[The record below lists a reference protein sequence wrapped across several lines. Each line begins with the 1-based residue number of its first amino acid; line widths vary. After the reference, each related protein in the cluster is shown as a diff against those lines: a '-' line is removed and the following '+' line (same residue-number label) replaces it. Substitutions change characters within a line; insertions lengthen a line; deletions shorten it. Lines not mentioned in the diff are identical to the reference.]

1 MNKSNPETSI
11 DDISDVT
18 SPVASNISHIA
29 DPFLSLPKS
38 VPQTLDISLSLCQ
51 TTKEPTS
58 TSDESST
65 GTNAPNTSDDTLPGH
80 KQSKVFSCNFCQRKF
95 FSSQALGGHQNAH
108 KRERSIARRRI
119 STFPYAYPSNIA
131 SLPLHGSMLYSPLG
145 IEAHS
150 LVSQPVP
157 APVPFFMEEEGFGL
171 LWPGSYRVNSNN
183 ERNNT
188 SNGTSNGEEEP
199 DLTLRL

>member
-1 MNKSNPETSI
+1 MNKSNPDTST

-18 SPVASNISHIA
+18 SHVASNIPHMQ
-29 DPFLSLPKS
+29 DPFMGLPKS
-38 VPQTLDISLSLCQ
+38 VAQSLDLSLSLHQ

-65 GTNAPNTSDDTLPGH
+65 DTNAPDTSDDMLPGH

-119 STFPYAYPSNIA
+119 STFPYAYPNNIA
-131 SLPLHGSMLYSPLG
+131 SLPLHGSVLYSPLG

-150 LVSQPVP
+150 LVTRPVP
-157 APVPFFMEEEGFGL
+157 VPVPFFMEEEGFGL
-171 LWPGSYRVNSNN
+171 HWPGSYRENSNN
-183 ERNNT
+183 ERNSS
-188 SNGTSNGEEEP
+188 SNGASKGEEP

>member
-1 MNKSNPETSI
+1 MNKSNRDPST
-11 DDISDVT
+11 DDISDAK
-18 SPVASNISHIA
+18 SHVASNISPPMQ
-29 DPFLSLPKS
+29 DPFFALPKS
-38 VPQTLDISLSLCQ
+38 VSQTLDLSLTLYK

-65 GTNAPNTSDDTLPGH
+65 DTNAPNMMLPGH

-119 STFPYAYPSNIA
+119 STFPYAYPTNIA
-131 SLPLHGSMLYSPLG
+131 SLPLHGSILYSPLG

-150 LVSQPVP
+150 LVTQPIPV
-157 APVPFFMEEEGFGL
+157 PVPFYMEEEGFGL
-171 LWPGSYRVNSNN
+171 HWPGSYRDNSNN
-183 ERNNT
+183 ERHSNSNNAT
-188 SNGTSNGEEEP
+188 SKREEP

>member
-1 MNKSNPETSI
+1 MNKSNADTSTE
-11 DDISDVT
+11 DISDVT
-18 SPVASNISHIA
+18 SHVASNISHMQ
-29 DPFLSLPKS
+29 DQFLALPKS
-38 VPQTLDISLSLCQ
+38 VSHTIDLSLTLCK

-65 GTNAPNTSDDTLPGH
+65 DTNAPNTSDELAPGH

-108 KRERSIARRRI
+108 KRERSIARRRM
-119 STFPYAYPSNIA
+119 STFPYAYPTNIA
-131 SLPLHGSMLYSPLG
+131 SLPLHGSILYSPLG

-150 LVSQPVP
+150 LITQPVP
-157 APVPFFMEEEGFGL
+157 VPVPFFMEEEGFGL
-171 LWPGSYRVNSNN
+171 HWPGSYRENSNY
-183 ERNNT
+183 ERNTNSNST
-188 SNGTSNGEEEP
+188 SKGEEP